1 MKLIDSAIH
10 RPVSA
15 IVGVLLVAL
24 FGIIALVR
32 IPVQLTPDVDRPIVT
47 VTTFWAGASPEE
59 IEQEI
64 IQRQEE
70 RLKSVEGLDKM
81 TSESADSRGVIN
93 LEFSVGQDPDALLLK
108 VANKLDQVT
117 GYPTDADK
125 PVLASGSGG
134 NTSAITWL
142 ILNPLPERRGEIDIE
157 TYRDFAEDVIKARV
171 ERVEGVSQS
180 NVYGGFERELQIIVD
195 PSAMA
200 AHRISVS
207 EMMAA
212 IRAEN
217 ANISA
222 GAFDEGKRR
231 YIVRTV
237 GQYTNPEDVE
247 RVVVRSDAAGSHIR
261 VGDVARAELG
271 YKKAA
276 ATVRYKG
283 RTAIAVNAARE
294 TGANVLTVMDG
305 IRTAVGELNEG
316 PLARE
321 GLYLK
326 QVYDETDY
334 ISPAHAVR
342 RIRVK

>member
-142 ILNPLPERRGEIDIE
+142 ILNPQP
-157 TYRDFAEDVIKARV
+157 
-171 ERVEGVSQS
+171 
-180 NVYGGFERELQIIVD
+180 
-195 PSAMA
+195 
-200 AHRISVS
+200 
-207 EMMAA
+207 
-212 IRAEN
+212 
-217 ANISA
+217 
-222 GAFDEGKRR
+222 
-231 YIVRTV
+231 
-237 GQYTNPEDVE
+237 
-247 RVVVRSDAAGSHIR
+247 
-261 VGDVARAELG
+261 
-271 YKKAA
+271 
-276 ATVRYKG
+276 
-283 RTAIAVNAARE
+283 
-294 TGANVLTVMDG
+294 
-305 IRTAVGELNEG
+305 
-316 PLARE
+316 
-321 GLYLK
+321 
-326 QVYDETDY
+326 
-334 ISPAHAVR
+334 
-342 RIRVK
+342 